1 MNSKIFREYDIR
13 GNYPLDINEEVAYKI
28 GKSFGSYIKKMN
40 KNKALI
46 GYDNRLSSPSLAS
59 NLIKGILDTGVD
71 VVNLGLVTT
80 PMYYYGRVL
89 LDIWSGI
96 MITAS
101 HNPATDNGFKMSF
114 TNIGNAAGSEIYD
127 FRDFTFKEEFID
139 GKGTLSTYDIK
150 EDYVNLIKNSLK
162 FDKKIKV
169 VVDLGNGTG
178 SIIIKDVLNKL
189 PLEYEL
195 LFEESDGTFPNHH
208 PDPAVAS
215 NLVDLQ
221 KKVVELNFDL
231 GFAIDADGDRVR
243 VVDNKGNIIDTDIY
257 MAIMYRYLYPNLKT
271 KAALYDV
278 KCSKSLIDEVE
289 RLGLK
294 SIMNRT
300 GNSYQYR
307 KVAETNVD
315 FGGEYSGHLF
325 FNDRYPGIDDGIYAG
340 LRMCEVVSNQ
350 DKTMYELTKGFNT
363 YYKTDELKI
372 QVTDESKFQIIEELK
387 KYLNLKQYKYNN
399 IDGVR
404 VTFDDGW
411 GLIRCSN
418 TGPNLT
424 LRFEASKESRLE
436 EIKNELMEEVNKI
449 IKDVLK

>member
-13 GNYPLDINEEVAYKI
+13 GNYPTDINEDVAYKI

-59 NLIKGILDTGVD
+59 NLINGILDTGVD

-114 TNIGNAAGSEIYD
+114 TNIGNAVGSEIYD
-127 FRDFTFKEEFID
+127 FRDFTFKGEFID

-150 EDYVNLIKNSLK
+150 DDYVNLVKNSLK
-162 FDKKIKV
+162 FDKKVKV

-195 LFEESDGTFPNHH
+195 LFEESDGTFPHHH

-221 KKVVELNFDL
+221 KKVVELNYDL

-294 SIMNRT
+294 QIMNRT

-372 QVTDESKFQIIEELK
+372 QVTDENKFQIIEELK
-387 KYLNLKQYKYNN
+387 KYLDLKQYKYNAL
-399 IDGVR
+399 DGVR

-424 LRFEASKESRLE
+424 LRFEANKESRLE
-436 EIKNELMEEVNKI
+436 EIKNE
-449 IKDVLK
+449 

>member
-13 GNYPLDINEEVAYKI
+13 GNYPTDINEDVAYKI

-114 TNIGNAAGSEIYD
+114 TNIGNAVGSEIYD

-150 EDYVNLIKNSLK
+150 DDYVNLVKNSLK
-162 FDKKIKV
+162 FDKKVKV

-195 LFEESDGTFPNHH
+195 LFEESDGTFPHHH

-221 KKVVELNFDL
+221 KKVVELNYDL

-294 SIMNRT
+294 QIMNRT

-372 QVTDESKFQIIEELK
+372 QVTDENKFQIIEELK
-387 KYLNLKQYKYNN
+387 KYLDLKQYKYNAL
-399 IDGVR
+399 DGVR

-424 LRFEASKESRLE
+424 LRFEANKESRLE
-436 EIKNELMEEVNKI
+436 EIKTELMEEVNRI
-449 IKDVLK
+449 IGMF

>member
-1 MNSKIFREYDIR
+1 MNLKIFREYDIR
-13 GNYPLDINEEVAYKI
+13 GNYPADINEEIAYKI
-28 GKSFGSYIKKMN
+28 GKSFGSYIKKLN
-40 KNKALI
+40 KTKALI
-46 GYDNRLSSPSLAS
+46 GYDNRLSSPSLAN
-59 NLIKGILDTGVD
+59 NLINGILDTGID

-89 LDIWSGI
+89 LNIWSGI

-101 HNPATDNGFKMSF
+101 HNPATDNGFKFS
-114 TNIGNAAGSEIYD
+114 IDEKGNALGEEIYN
-127 FRDFTFKEEFID
+127 FRDFTLKEEFLE
-139 GKGTLSTYDIK
+139 GKGNLTTYDIK
-150 EDYVNLIKNSLK
+150 NDYINLIKKSLK
-162 FDKKIKV
+162 FNKKIKV
-169 VVDLGNGTG
+169 VVDCGNGTG
-178 SIIIKDVLNKL
+178 SIIIKELLDNL
-189 PLEYEL
+189 PLEYYL
-195 LFEESDGTFPNHH
+195 LYADSIGTFPNHH
-208 PDPAVAS
+208 PDPAVAT

-221 KKVVELNFDL
+221 KKVVELNYDL
-231 GFAIDADGDRVR
+231 GFAIDADADRVR
-243 VVDNKGNIIDTDIY
+243 VIDNKGNIIDTDIY
-257 MAIMYRYLYPNLKT
+257 MAIMYRYMYPNLKT

-278 KCSKSLIDEVE
+278 KCSKTLIDEID

-294 SIMNRT
+294 QIMNRT

-315 FGGEYSGHLF
+315 FGGEYSGHIF

-350 DKTMYELTKGFNT
+350 EKTMYELTKGFNE

-372 QVTDESKFQIIEELK
+372 KVTDENKFKIIEELK
-387 KYLNLKQYKYNN
+387 KYLNKKQYQYND

-424 LRFEASKESRLE
+424 LRFEANSKERLE
-436 EIKNELMEEVNKI
+436 EIKQELTNEVNNI
-449 IKDVLK
+449 IGMF

>member
-178 SIIIKDVLNKL
+178 SIIIKNVLNKL

-387 KYLNLKQYKYNN
+387 KYLNLKQYKYND

>member
-1 MNSKIFREYDIR
+1 MNSKIFREYNIR
-13 GNYPLDINEEVAYKI
+13 GNYPLDINEDVAYKI

-59 NLIKGILDTGVD
+59 NLINGILDTGVD
-71 VVNLGLVTT
+71 VVSLGLVTT

-89 LDIWSGI
+89 LNIWSGI

-101 HNPATDNGFKMSF
+101 HNPATDNGFKISF
-114 TNIGNAAGSEIYD
+114 TNIGNAAGSEIYE

-150 EDYVNLIKNSLK
+150 EDYINLVKNSLK

-178 SIIIKDVLNKL
+178 SIIIKDVLNNL
-189 PLEYEL
+189 PIEYEL
-195 LFEESDGTFPNHH
+195 LFEENDGTFPNHH

-221 KKVVELNFDL
+221 KKVVELNYDL

-294 SIMNRT
+294 PIMNRT

-372 QVTDESKFQIIEELK
+372 QVTDENKFQIIEELK
-387 KYLNLKQYKYNN
+387 KYLNLKQYQYND

-404 VTFDDGW
+404 VIFDDGW
-411 GLIRCSN
+411 GLVRCSN

-424 LRFEASKESRLE
+424 LRFEANKESRLE
-436 EIKNELMEEVNKI
+436 EIKNELMEEVNRI

>member
-13 GNYPLDINEEVAYKI
+13 GNYPTDINEDVAYKI

-59 NLIKGILDTGVD
+59 NLINGILDTGVD

-114 TNIGNAAGSEIYD
+114 TNIGNAVGSEIYD
-127 FRDFTFKEEFID
+127 FRDFTFKGEFID

-150 EDYVNLIKNSLK
+150 DDYVNLVKNSLK
-162 FDKKIKV
+162 FDKKVKV

-195 LFEESDGTFPNHH
+195 LFEESDGTFPHHH

-221 KKVVELNFDL
+221 KEVVELNYDL

-294 SIMNRT
+294 QMMNRT

-372 QVTDESKFQIIEELK
+372 QVTDENKFQIIEELK
-387 KYLNLKQYKYNN
+387 KYLDLKQYKYNAL
-399 IDGVR
+399 DGVR

-424 LRFEASKESRLE
+424 LRFEANKESRLE
-436 EIKNELMEEVNKI
+436 EIKNELMEEVNRI
-449 IKDVLK
+449 IGMF

>member
-1 MNSKIFREYDIR
+1 MNPKIFREYDIR
-13 GNYPLDINEEVAYKI
+13 GNYPTDINEEIAYKI

-40 KNKALI
+40 KTKALI
-46 GYDNRLSSPSLAS
+46 GYDNRLSSPSLAT
-59 NLIKGILDTGVD
+59 NLINGILDTGID

-89 LDIWSGI
+89 LNIWSGI

-101 HNPATDNGFKMSF
+101 HNPATDNGFKFSF
-114 TNIGNAAGSEIYD
+114 DEKGNAAGIEVYN
-127 FRDFTFKEEFID
+127 FRDFTFKEEFLE
-139 GKGTLSTYDIK
+139 GKGNLTTYDIK
-150 EDYVNLIKNSLK
+150 NDYINLVKNSLK
-162 FDKKIKV
+162 FNKKIKV
-169 VVDLGNGTG
+169 VVDCGNGTG
-178 SIIIKDVLNKL
+178 SIVIKELLDNL
-189 PLEYEL
+189 PLEYYL
-195 LFEESDGTFPNHH
+195 LYANSDGTFPHHH
-208 PDPAVAS
+208 PDPAVS
-215 NLVDLQ
+215 TNLVDLQ
-221 KKVVELNFDL
+221 QKVVELNYDL
-231 GFAIDADGDRVR
+231 GFAIDADADRVR

-278 KCSKSLIDEVE
+278 KCSKTLIDEID

-294 SIMNRT
+294 QIMNRT

-325 FNDRYPGIDDGIYAG
+325 FNDRYPGIDDGIYSG

-350 DKTMYELTKGFNT
+350 EKTMYELTKGFNE

-372 QVTDESKFQIIEELK
+372 KVTDENKFKIIEELK
-387 KYLNLKQYKYNN
+387 KYLNQKQYKYND

-404 VTFDDGW
+404 VTFDDSW

-424 LRFEASKESRLE
+424 LRFEANSKERLE
-436 EIKNELMEEVNKI
+436 EIKQELINEVNNI
-449 IKDVLK
+449 IRMF

>member
-387 KYLNLKQYKYNN
+387 KYLNLKQYKYND